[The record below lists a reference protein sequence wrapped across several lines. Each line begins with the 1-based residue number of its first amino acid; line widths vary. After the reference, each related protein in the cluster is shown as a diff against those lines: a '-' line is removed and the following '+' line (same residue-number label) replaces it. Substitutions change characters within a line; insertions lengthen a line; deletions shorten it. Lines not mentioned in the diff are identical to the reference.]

1 MQAATD
7 AFLIMSLILTLN
19 CVSPSGNA
27 PKKIE
32 EDSLITTSSI
42 IRRSVGIKAVSSRN
56 NTFQ

>member
-19 CVSPSGNA
+19 CVPPYRNA
-27 PKKIE
+27 LKKIE

-56 NTFQ
+56 NTLQ

>member
-19 CVSPSGNA
+19 CVPPSRNA
-27 PKKIE
+27 LKKIE

-42 IRRSVGIKAVSSRN
+42 IRRSVGIKAV
-56 NTFQ
+56 

>member
-19 CVSPSGNA
+19 CVPPSGNA
-27 PKKIE
+27 LKKI

-42 IRRSVGIKAVSSRN
+42 IRKSVGIKAVSSRN

>member
-7 AFLIMSLILTLN
+7 AFLIMTLILTLN
-19 CVSPSGNA
+19 CVPPSGNA

-42 IRRSVGIKAVSSRN
+42 ICRSVGIKAV
-56 NTFQ
+56 

>member
-7 AFLIMSLILTLN
+7 AFFIMSFILTLN
-19 CVSPSGNA
+19 CVPPSGNA
-27 PKKIE
+27 LKKIE

-56 NTFQ
+56 NTLQ

>member
-19 CVSPSGNA
+19 CVPPSGNA
-27 PKKIE
+27 PKKI

-42 IRRSVGIKAVSSRN
+42 ISRSVGIKAV
-56 NTFQ
+56 